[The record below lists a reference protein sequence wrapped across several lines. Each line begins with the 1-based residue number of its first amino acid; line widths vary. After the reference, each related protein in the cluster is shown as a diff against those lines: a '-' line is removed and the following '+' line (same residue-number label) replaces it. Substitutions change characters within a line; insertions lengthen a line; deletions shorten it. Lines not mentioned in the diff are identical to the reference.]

1 VLVVGVVF
9 VVNNVTCVAL
19 FWRETLVGAS
29 FFFPSITLITTGRK
43 ALSYEWMM

>member
-1 VLVVGVVF
+1 MLVVGVVF

-29 FFFPSITLITTGRK
+29 SSSPQSRSSQQEEKPSLMNG
-43 ALSYEWMM
+43 